1 MMTHEQ
7 AAPGLFSIVIPFHNE
22 EDSLRILTPELLD
35 VLSTI
40 NRPFEIL
47 FVDDFSTDDG
57 AKIVESFMDACP
69 EIILIRQPHRGGQTG
84 AFKTAFEQMRGEFVL
99 RMDADLQD
107 DPKEIPH
114 FLEKI
119 DEGAEL
125 VLGLRSSRKHPLALR
140 ILANFFELFVILS
153 FNSPLHAHSASFVAF
168 KASLMRNIPFRHN
181 DHRYLPLIA
190 LKRGAQNPTE
200 VIVRHRSRRFG
211 SSHYRLSKKVIL
223 GIPEGFLFLA
233 RLFTGY
239 YDVKD

>member
-1 MMTHEQ
+1 MAYELTTQ
-7 AAPGLFSIVIPFHNE
+7 GLFSFVIPFHNE
-22 EDSLRILTPELLD
+22 EDSLRVLIPELLD
-35 VLSTI
+35 VLSTLD
-40 NRPFEIL
+40 RLFEIL
-47 FVDDFSTDDG
+47 FVDDDSSDDS
-57 AKIVESFMDACP
+57 AKVVESFMGVCP
-69 EIILIRQPHRGGQTG
+69 EIILIRLSHRGGQTG
-84 AFKTAFEQMRGEFVL
+84 AFKTAFEQMRGEYVI

-107 DPKEIPH
+107 NPKDISH

-125 VLGLRSSRKHPLALR
+125 VLGLRSSRKHPFALR
-140 ILANFFELFVILS
+140 ILANFFELFIILT

-168 KASLMRNIPFRHN
+168 KSTLVKNIPFRHN

-190 LKRGAQNPTE
+190 LRRGAQNPTE

-211 SSHYRLSKKVIL
+211 SSHYRLFKKVMF

-233 RLFTGY
+233 RLFMGY